1 MKKIIY
7 LFTLLLVFNFGYGQT
22 TLAKEDIAIIGVNTD
37 NEDFTFLLRTDITAG
52 TTIYFSDNEVNA
64 AGTGLNDDNEGV
76 VLFTALTAYNCGT
89 VLSFVANSSE
99 FTVIDNTF
107 QLANNSGEVVLAFQ
121 GYNPV
126 TLEWTTFLHANTDPA
141 INLPAGFT
149 AADIVDG
156 TFDNRE
162 YNGNRSNPSW
172 AELNNITNYHQSNN
186 YASVT
191 LNTTAFSCSPCPTTT
206 TWTGTWSNGLP
217 NDLTKNVVI
226 NSNYNTTTGDI
237 MACILTV
244 DAGATLTI
252 GNNSFAEVEHDVTN
266 NGTIVVETQG
276 NFVQNDDAGIFTN
289 NGTSIV
295 NKQTA
300 SKADWFYY
308 TYWSSPVTGETIGS
322 VFPDVDGDRR
332 FWFNAANFVDTDG
345 DDIDDN
351 GDDWQPAYAADAMIP
366 GVGYAAT
373 ESRFFFGGSGTA
385 SFEGQFNTGDIDVS
399 ITLNGANPGIN
410 WNFIGNPYPSA
421 VDFDAFHAA
430 NATVVDG
437 AAYFWSQFTP
447 HAESNPGNEQSN
459 FSKNDYATYT
469 VGSGGVAGA
478 SGVTPTQYIPS
489 AQGFFI
495 PALTT
500 GTATFTNAMRMADGT
515 SNSLF
520 FKGSNKSKSSN
531 IANRLWLNLTT
542 ENGVFGQILL
552 AYVEGATNG
561 NDGLSYDAPKLVSE
575 DYAAILY
582 SKMDASPMKYV
593 IQGKDINRLNEDE
606 IIKLGF
612 SSTIEDNTAYK
623 LSIAQFEGD
632 FLSSNPIYIKDN
644 FLNELHDLSTSD
656 YTFNSEDGTFNDRFE
671 IVFSNK
677 VLSTNEFDIEPNSLR
692 ILEIDDNHVQFTTSS
707 PIKTIK
713 IFDLLG
719 RQLYELNGNSN
730 QETYNLS
737 SLDNTIFI
745 AKAELLNGA
754 TITKKA
760 IKK

>member
-1 MKKIIY
+1 MNNKSLIKSFSFFIA
-7 LFTLLLVFNFGYGQT
+7 LFCVVSLGYGQSIFNNPIT
-22 TLAKEDIAIIGVNTD
+22 DTNPGFISPYTNNQVVNANISVTGISRGPDIAGNNGSNRYNARSWNSASLNLNDYFEFTLTPNSGYEIDFVSFVYTGQISGTGPSNFLFRSSLDGFTANIGTPTAGGATIDLTAAAYQGITGAITFRIYAWGASSGLGTFSIN
-37 NEDFTFLLRTDITAG
+37 DFTFNGTVGALGTCTSVSTWDG
-52 TTIYFSDNEVNA
+52 TTWDVAPSATAVAIIDGDFNA
-64 AGTGLNDDNEGV
+64 NLANS
-76 VLFTALTAYNCGT
+76 FTACSLQINAGNTLT
-89 VLSFVANSSE
+89 V
-99 FTVIDNTF
+99 
-107 QLANNSGEVVLAFQ
+107 NNSGFVEVENDV
-121 GYNPV
+121 
-126 TLEWTTFLHANTDPA
+126 
-141 INLPAGFT
+141 
-149 AADIVDG
+149 IVDG
-156 TFDNRE
+156 
-162 YNGNRSNPSW
+162 
-172 AELNNITNYHQSNN
+172 EL
-186 YASVT
+186 
-191 LNTTAFSCSPCPTTT
+191 
-206 TWTGTWSNGLP
+206 
-217 NDLTKNVVI
+217 
-226 NSNYNTTTGDI
+226 
-237 MACILTV
+237 
-244 DAGATLTI
+244 
-252 GNNSFAEVEHDVTN
+252 
-266 NGTIVVETQG
+266 IVQTEG
-276 NFVQNDDAGIFTN
+276 NFVQRDNAGTFTVN
-289 NGTSIV
+289 TGGLARV
-295 NKQTA
+295 NKSTA

-332 FWFNAANFVDTDG
+332 FWFNAGNFVDTDG

-385 SFEGQFNTGDIDVS
+385 SFEGPFNTGDINVT

-437 AAYFWSQFTP
+437 AAYFWSQATP

-593 IQGKDINRLNEDE
+593 IQGKDINSLNEDE

-612 SSTIEDNTAYK
+612 SSTIEDNTEYK
-623 LSIAQFEGD
+623 LSIAQFEGG